1 VIDPYQSRC
10 LEVALFLKTSANETF
25 ARVVKNIKDVVDMI
39 IKVEPSVVSTRTG
52 HGEPRARNSWYP
64 ASAKEIKIERMIPL
78 SLFSGLKVA
87 IRQAI
92 GFASVI
98 RIAERWYA

>member
-39 IKVEPSVVSTRTG
+39 IKVEPSVVSTRIFII
-52 HGEPRARNSWYP
+52 S
-64 ASAKEIKIERMIPL
+64 K
-78 SLFSGLKVA
+78 LFA
-87 IRQAI
+87 I
-92 GFASVI
+92 
-98 RIAERWYA
+98 